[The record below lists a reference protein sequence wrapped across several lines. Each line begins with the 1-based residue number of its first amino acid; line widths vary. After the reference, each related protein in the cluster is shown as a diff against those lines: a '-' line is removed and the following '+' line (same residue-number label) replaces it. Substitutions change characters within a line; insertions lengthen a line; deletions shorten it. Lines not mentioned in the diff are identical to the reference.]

1 MSSEE
6 AREKQQPLFCS
17 RLPTNMMIT
26 KVTESES
33 HNTNFGRDGGRGAVD
48 QAEVKLLTG
57 MDRHDANLG
66 RPHSDQSFQ
75 VADCEEAGNEP
86 FLVVTSCESK
96 GDDPLMKYLD
106 ASTGTRANK
115 LLKVWDDLQQEFGL
129 PEEPNDLLVMAEA
142 LAKRW
147 EEHQIVMLVDEIDEK
162 DMLSKLGDQSF
173 PDSVRMILVLN
184 PRTSGRQCHHPL

>member
-75 VADCEEAGNEP
+75 VADCEEAGNDQDSE
-86 FLVVTSCESK
+86 TEDTIK
-96 GDDPLMKYLD
+96 HRWPLLFER
-106 ASTGTRANK
+106 ASSAWWHPQFDSPI
-115 LLKVWDDLQQEFGL
+115 LEQQYGRSLSPNIIKRMQFGL
-129 PEEPNDLLVMAEA
+129 FYLILLATVFAIYA
-142 LAKRW
+142 L
-147 EEHQIVMLVDEIDEK
+147 IL
-162 DMLSKLGDQSF
+162 L
-173 PDSVRMILVLN
+173 DSWVTYLTLAGG
-184 PRTSGRQCHHPL
+184 TY